1 MILFDNVSKIYSP
14 TSIALKEVT
23 FGIKPR
29 EFVSLV
35 GPSGAGKSTILKLLI
50 AEERPSDGRIFF
62 DGTEVTALP
71 LRRLPQLR
79 RRVGMIFQD
88 FKLLSGKTAAE
99 NVAFAMEASGRPEAE
114 IAESVPEALA
124 LVDLMDK
131 GSHFPHEL
139 SGGEKQRVAIARAI
153 INQPDVLMADE
164 PTGNLDPVNTWEI
177 VRLLE
182 KVNEL
187 GTTVILATHDK
198 QIVDHLGRRVITME
212 KGAVV
217 RDEERGKYVLPANN
231 RNAKLPRVKLSRV

>member
-14 TSIALKEVT
+14 TSIALKDVT
-23 FGIKPR
+23 FEIKPR

-71 LRRLPQLR
+71 ARRLPQLR

-99 NVAFAMEASGRPEAE
+99 NVAFAMEAAGLPEAE
-114 IAESVPEALA
+114 IAESVPEALE
-124 LVDLMDK
+124 LVDLLDK
-131 GSHFPHEL
+131 GGQFPHEL

-153 INQPDVLMADE
+153 INQPDGLMADE
-164 PTGNLDPVNTWEI
+164 PTGNLDPLNTWEI

-198 QIVDHLGRRVITME
+198 QIVDHLGRRVIAME

-231 RNAKLPRVKLSRV
+231 KHVRLSRV